1 MALTKLL
8 VKEVQGFSG
17 KLLCQNA
24 YYRVCRINGDKNN
37 LSVSVEVKNPDKAV
51 VLETLFYE
59 FAPDLNGPNLFKQ
72 AYLHLKTLP
81 EFADAVDC

>member
-8 VKEVQGFSG
+8 VKEIQGFSG
-17 KLLCQNA
+17 KVLCQNA
-24 YYRVCRINGDKNN
+24 YCRVTRINGNKSI
-37 LSVSVEVKNPDKAV
+37 LSVSVEITNPAEAV

-81 EFADAVDC
+81 EFSDAVDC